1 MKYLDWHRTV
11 QNRIRVISNLQSVFL
26 SLYALQMQAA
36 SYTRPFI
43 FRQRTAA
50 KTIAEQILLEKAPL
64 YSLVLQLGHN
74 CWKPLLFRVG
84 RFLCNH
90 LTAAHFLES
99 WGKLRNGLN
108 PAFQSWNFCCNYWVH
123 FQSGFILTWSPALI
137 IVAISPPKEHFGQ
150 ICISHKKVTTVH
162 ILVF

>member
-1 MKYLDWHRTV
+1 M

-64 YSLVLQLGHN
+64 YSLILQLGHN

-123 FQSGFILTWSPALI
+123 FQSGFILTWSPRPHNCCNFSTRGALWSNMY
-137 IVAISPPKEHFGQ
+137 SPQKKWQ
-150 ICISHKKVTTVH
+150 QCI
-162 ILVF
+162 F